1 MPQHPVAPL
10 PAPRVLTRPM
20 AMELLT
26 PDAAVRIDTT
36 VGYDSRDPHAL
47 SIAFHLLGEVPVV
60 WRVDREMILTGS
72 LRPAGDGEVRLRP
85 APDGGLLLRLGRAG
99 QRAVVRCEQETLGR
113 FVRDTFV
120 LVPQGTEERHLDWG
134 PLLASLRR

>member
-10 PAPRVLTRPM
+10 PAPRVLTRPI

-26 PDAAVRIDTT
+26 ADTAVRIDAT

-47 SIAFHLLGEVPVV
+47 SIAFHLLGEDPVV
-60 WRVDREMILTGS
+60 WRVDRQMILTGS
-72 LRPAGDGEVRLRP
+72 LQPIGDGDVRIRPAS
-85 APDGGLLLRLGRAG
+85 DGGLLLRLGPTG
-99 QRAVVRCEQETLGR
+99 QHAAVRCEQEAIGR
-113 FVRDTFV
+113 FVRDTFA